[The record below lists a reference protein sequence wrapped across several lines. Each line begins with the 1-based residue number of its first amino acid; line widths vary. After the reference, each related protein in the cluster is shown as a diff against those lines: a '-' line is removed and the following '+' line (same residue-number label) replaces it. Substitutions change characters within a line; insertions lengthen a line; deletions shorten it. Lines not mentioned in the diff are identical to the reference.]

1 MEEFDYVI
9 VGSGTAGSVLA
20 SRLTEDPAV
29 RVLLLEAGD
38 SWIPANV
45 DVAPLW
51 FTLLGSEVDWDYRS
65 VPQPGLGGRVTR
77 EPRGKMPGG
86 SSNLYLMMH
95 VRGHPSD
102 FDNWAYQG
110 APGWSYGDLLPYFGK
125 LEEQEDEPDRISADR
140 ISADRISVG
149 RIGGGPSFLPLTNAG
164 KHAPN
169 PLSRVFIDSCVEL
182 GYTETADFNVRSS
195 RLGGSQMFGAGW
207 HRLNAVDGQRRGV
220 LRSFLEPILDRP
232 NLVLRTNAH
241 ATRLIVERRRC
252 VGVEFRQVLPSV
264 RHEDGRAVGN
274 AVPAEPGTYTVHA
287 AAEVIVA
294 CGAIDSPK
302 LLMLSGIGD
311 PRRLRELSIPVVAE
325 VPGVGEN
332 FHNHVLT
339 GVIAETREPV
349 PAGQQNLSESAL
361 FAASRPGLPAPDL
374 QLAFV
379 HVPFDPVLGQEHP
392 NSVSILPGV
401 VRPFS
406 RGWVRLASA
415 DPMARPLLNP
425 NYLGDAADL
434 TRLVQAVKLA
444 REIFSAP
451 SFSGVLKGE
460 VLPGAEVR
468 TDSELAEFV
477 RAHADSYHHHAGSCR
492 MGIDDQSVVDPA
504 LRVHGLTGVRVVD
517 ASVMPAVPSGNPHAA
532 IAAIAERA
540 SDLVKGDSS

>member
-1 MEEFDYVI
+1 MDEFDYVI
-9 VGSGTAGSVLA
+9 AGSGTAGSVLA
-20 SRLTEDPAV
+20 SRLTEDPGV

-38 SWIPANV
+38 AWIPANV

-110 APGWSYGDLLPYFGK
+110 APGWSYADLLPYFLK
-125 LEEQEDEPDRISADR
+125 LEAQEDKAGRIS
-140 ISADRISVG
+140 
-149 RIGGGPSFLPLTNAG
+149 GGPGLLPLTNAG
-164 KHAPN
+164 QHAAN

-182 GYTETADFNVRSS
+182 GYAETADFNLWSS
-195 RLGGSQMFGAGW
+195 GLGGSQMFGAGW
-207 HRLNAVDGQRRGV
+207 HRLNVVEGQRRGV
-220 LRSFLEPILDRP
+220 LRSFLEPVLDRP
-232 NLVLRTNAH
+232 NLTLRTNAH
-241 ATRLIVERRRC
+241 TTRLIIEQQRC
-252 VGVEFRQVLPSV
+252 VGVEFRQGSPSGQ
-264 RHEDGRAVGN
+264 HDSGPDGGPDGGRNVAS
-274 AVPAEPGTYTVHA
+274 AAPAEPGTYTVRA

-311 PRRLRELSIPVVAE
+311 PERLRDLGIPVVAE

-349 PAGQQNLSESAL
+349 QAGQQNLSESAL
-361 FAASRPGLPAPDL
+361 FAASQSGLPAPDL

-425 NYLGDAADL
+425 NYLGDAADR

-444 REIFSAP
+444 REIFTAP
-451 SFSGVLKGE
+451 SFASVLKGE
-460 VLPGAEVR
+460 VLPGTEVR
-468 TDSELAEFV
+468 TDAELTEFV

-492 MGIDDQSVVDPA
+492 MGTDDQSVVDPS
-504 LRVHGLTGVRVVD
+504 LRVHGLAGVRVVD
-517 ASVMPAVPSGNPHAA
+517 ASVIPAVPSGNPHAA

-540 SDLVKGDSS
+540 VDLLKERPS